1 MSTKT
6 DKNENNIENQEY
18 LMDSSIDDA
27 KWLLASV
34 ATLGLL
40 VMSLGL
46 IASSLAS

>member
-1 MSTKT
+1 MTSKT
-6 DKNENNIENQEY
+6 NEKERKLENQDY
-18 LMDSSIDDA
+18 LMDTSVDDA

-46 IASSLAS
+46 IASSLAG